1 MDALTTPSNW
11 QRVRLG
17 DILTLKHGR
26 DYKKFKLGNI
36 PVYGSGGYMLSI
48 NNFLH
53 NGESVCIGRKGTID
67 KPIYLNGK
75 FWVVDT
81 LFYSYSFKKSI
92 PKFIF
97 YAFSIIKWS
106 NYNEATGV
114 PSLTKMTISNIEIP
128 LPPLNEQIAIANILS
143 DVDRYLY
150 SLDALILKKES
161 VKKAL
166 SFELLSQRKRLKG
179 FNQNWQR
186 VRLGDICEITTGSLD
201 ANEMVHYGKYRFY
214 TCAKKY
220 YFIDKYAFDTE
231 AILISGNGAY
241 VGYVHYYKGKFNA
254 YQRTYVLDNFS
265 EHIIFVK
272 YFLTMFLQ
280 SHIQTNK
287 NEGNTPYIVMAT
299 LKDFEIP
306 LPPLNEQIAIANIL
320 SDVDRYLYSL
330 DALIL
335 KKESVKKALSFELLS
350 QRKRLKGFNQNWQ
363 RVRLGDIC
371 EITTGSLDA
380 NEMVHYGKYRFYTC
394 AKKYYFID
402 KYAFDTEAILISGN
416 GAYVGYVHYY
426 KGKFNAYQR
435 TYVLDNFSEHIIFV
449 KYFLTMFLQSHI
461 QTNKNEGN
469 TPYIVM
475 ATLKDFEIPLPPL
488 NEQIAIANILSDL
501 DNEIISLKNKKRQF
515 DNIKKALNHDLM
527 SAKIR
532 VLKK

>member
-26 DYKKFKLGNI
+26 DYKNFKLGNI

-114 PSLTKMTISNIEIP
+114 PSLTKMTISNIEIL
-128 LPPLNEQIAIANILS
+128 LPPLNEQIAIANVLS

-179 FNQNWQR
+179 FNQAWQK
-186 VRLGDICEITTGSLD
+186 VRLGDICEFGNGGAYETLIVENG
-201 ANEMVHYGKYRFY
+201 NFK
-214 TCAKKY
+214 
-220 YFIDKYAFDTE
+220 
-231 AILISGNGAY
+231 LISLNSIDIDGNLKNTMKRVNFYDNSLKQDDIVMVLSDVAHGDFLGLCA
-241 VGYVHYYKGKFNA
+241 VIPSND
-254 YQRTYVLDNFS
+254 YVLNQRMGRLRKKNDCINILFLRLY
-265 EHIIFVK
+265 INANQK
-272 YFLTMFLQ
+272 YFKMQGQGSSQLNL
-280 SHIQTNK
+280 SKKAI
-287 NEGNTPYIVMAT
+287 E
-299 LKDFEIP
+299 DFEIL
-306 LPPLNEQIAIANIL
+306 LPPLNEQAAIANVL
-320 SDVDRYLYSL
+320 SGL
-330 DALIL
+330 D
-335 KKESVKKALSFELLS
+335 
-350 QRKRLKGFNQNWQ
+350 
-363 RVRLGDIC
+363 
-371 EITTGSLDA
+371 
-380 NEMVHYGKYRFYTC
+380 
-394 AKKYYFID
+394 
-402 KYAFDTEAILISGN
+402 
-416 GAYVGYVHYY
+416 
-426 KGKFNAYQR
+426 
-435 TYVLDNFSEHIIFV
+435 SE
-449 KYFLTMFLQSHI
+449 
-461 QTNKNEGN
+461 
-469 TPYIVM
+469 
-475 ATLKDFEIPLPPL
+475 
-488 NEQIAIANILSDL
+488 IAN
-501 DNEIISLKNKKRQF
+501 LKNKKRQF

>member
-26 DYKKFKLGNI
+26 DYKNFKLGNI

-143 DVDRYLY
+143 ALDRYLY
-150 SLDALILKKES
+150 TLDALILKKES

-186 VRLGDICEITTGSLD
+186 VRLGT
-201 ANEMVHYGKYRFY
+201 YKYRRGSFPQPY
-214 TCAKKY
+214 GNPQWYSDNGMPFVQVYDVGENFKLNQKTKQKISKIAQPMSVFVPKNSVIITLQGTIGRVALTQYDCY
-220 YFIDKYAFDTE
+220 CDRT
-231 AILISGNGAY
+231 ILI
-241 VGYVHYYKGKFNA
+241 F
-254 YQRTYVLDNFS
+254 DNNTLND
-265 EHIIFVK
+265 VNK
-272 YFLTMFLQ
+272 YFFVLSLFTKFEEEKRKADGSIIKTITKQ
-280 SHIQTNK
+280 
-287 NEGNTPYIVMAT
+287 T

-320 SDVDRYLYSL
+320 SDVDS
-330 DALIL
+330 
-335 KKESVKKALSFELLS
+335 
-350 QRKRLKGFNQNWQ
+350 
-363 RVRLGDIC
+363 
-371 EITTGSLDA
+371 
-380 NEMVHYGKYRFYTC
+380 
-394 AKKYYFID
+394 
-402 KYAFDTEAILISGN
+402 
-416 GAYVGYVHYY
+416 
-426 KGKFNAYQR
+426 
-435 TYVLDNFSEHIIFV
+435 
-449 KYFLTMFLQSHI
+449 
-461 QTNKNEGN
+461 
-469 TPYIVM
+469 
-475 ATLKDFEIPLPPL
+475 
-488 NEQIAIANILSDL
+488 
-501 DNEIISLKNKKRQF
+501 EIISLKNKKRQF
-515 DNIKKALNHDLM
+515 ENIKKALNHDLM

>member
-1 MDALTTPSNW
+1 MDALMLPLNW

-17 DILTLKHGR
+17 DVAEIIGGDTPSTQITSFWNGSINWFTPTEIGITKYVYKSQRTITPLGLKKSSAKLLPIGTILLTSRASIGDCAILKVVATTNQGFQSLIPLEKINNEFLYYLILTLKN
-26 DYKKFKLGNI
+26 KLLELAS
-36 PVYGSGGYMLSI
+36 GST
-48 NNFLH
+48 FLEVSP
-53 NGESVCIGRKGTID
+53 NK
-67 KPIYLNGK
+67 
-75 FWVVDT
+75 
-81 LFYSYSFKKSI
+81 
-92 PKFIF
+92 
-97 YAFSIIKWS
+97 IK
-106 NYNEATGV
+106 N
-114 PSLTKMTISNIEIP
+114 LLIP

-143 DVDRYLY
+143 ALDHYLY
-150 SLDALILKKES
+150 TLDALIFKKES

-214 TCAKKY
+214 TCAKEY

-280 SHIQTNK
+280 SHIQTNR

-299 LKDFEIP
+299 LKDFEI
-306 LPPLNEQIAIANIL
+306 
-320 SDVDRYLYSL
+320 
-330 DALIL
+330 
-335 KKESVKKALSFELLS
+335 F
-350 QRKRLKGFNQNWQ
+350 
-363 RVRLGDIC
+363 
-371 EITTGSLDA
+371 
-380 NEMVHYGKYRFYTC
+380 
-394 AKKYYFID
+394 
-402 KYAFDTEAILISGN
+402 
-416 GAYVGYVHYY
+416 
-426 KGKFNAYQR
+426 
-435 TYVLDNFSEHIIFV
+435 
-449 KYFLTMFLQSHI
+449 
-461 QTNKNEGN
+461 
-469 TPYIVM
+469 
-475 ATLKDFEIPLPPL
+475 LPPL

-501 DNEIISLKNKKRQF
+501 DHEITSLKNKKRQF

-532 VLKK
+532 VLEK